1 MTLNFRAKNLKK
13 QVCNFLPKNCNYFL
27 WRENSKTILQFFQKK
42 KKKSNY
48 FVQHFCTKFRHFLPI
63 SMRYEDHHFVHF

>member
-1 MTLNFRAKNLKK
+1 MTWNFRAKNLKK
-13 QVCNFLPKNCNYFL
+13 KFVISYQKIAIIFCGAGIQK
-27 WRENSKTILQFFQKK
+27 QFCIFFK